1 MAANGRWEKRSLKLT
16 LDLHAYILLRLS
28 PRVKRGD
35 TEFDL
40 RDNGVS

>member
-1 MAANGRWEKRSLKLT
+1 MEDGKKRSLKLT

-35 TEFDL
+35 TESDL
-40 RDNGVS
+40 CDHGVS